1 MIGNYS
7 IAIVGSY
14 SRYSTGGTSVH
25 PTEIA
30 RVLSKRNKVF
40 LVTDGSRKE
49 VIHENDNLT
58 VYVEKAARHGRTS
71 QKIKR
76 AYLIRKNVDLF
87 HIHDPR
93 SGLFGVIERN
103 KPLILTTHG
112 YLTNEAVANKKTT
125 ENGLL
130 FKIYLKIQKVSTKRA
145 DAVIAVDRR
154 IYEWLMN
161 EIGCDESKLYHI
173 PNGANIDQFSP
184 CIDGSDI
191 RRKYDIAEQGHLI
204 ICARHL
210 VSKNGVEYL
219 IKAMPIIL
227 KANPNTKLLLAG
239 DGPLKKMLQNL
250 VFELNLAKNVIFC
263 GIVDHD
269 KIPKYYAAANV
280 SVVPSAHVSG
290 VEEATSIS
298 LLESMATGKPVVASN
313 IGGLKEILSNKNI
326 GILVPDKNISALA
339 EAIIYTFDYPDKA
352 KRLGQ
357 RAREYI
363 VKNHSWD
370 KVAEQVSDVYELALE
385 KYGAV

>member
-1 MIGNYS
+1 MIENYN
-7 IAIVGSY
+7 IAIVGGY

-40 LVTDGSRKE
+40 FVTNSSRKE

-58 VYVEKAARHGRTS
+58 VYIEKAITHGRTL

-76 AYLIRKNVDLF
+76 AYLIRNNVDLF

-93 SGLFGVIERN
+93 SGLFGIIERN

-112 YLTNEAVANKKTT
+112 YITKEAVANKITT
-125 ENGLL
+125 ENSLL
-130 FKIYLKIQKVSTKRA
+130 FKIYLKIQKVSVKRA
-145 DAVIAVDRR
+145 DAVIAVDKR

-173 PNGANIDQFSP
+173 PNGANIDKFSP
-184 CIDGSDI
+184 YIDGGEI
-191 RRKYDIAEQGHLI
+191 RKKYNVTEQGHLI
-204 ICARHL
+204 MCARHF

-227 KANPNTKLLLAG
+227 KAYPDTKLLLVG
-239 DGPLKKMLQNL
+239 DGPLKKMLQDI
-250 VFELNLAKNVIFC
+250 VFKLNLDKNVIFC

-269 KIPKYYAAANV
+269 RIPKYYAASDV
-280 SVVPSAHVSG
+280 SIVPSVHVSG

-313 IGGLKEILSNKNI
+313 IGGLKEILSKKNI
-326 GILVPDKNISALA
+326 GILVPDKDPSALA
-339 EAIIYTFDYPDKA
+339 EAVIYVFDYPDRA

-363 VKNHSWD
+363 AKNHSWD
-370 KVAEQVSDVYELALE
+370 NVAEQISDVYKLALE
-385 KYGAV
+385 K